1 MSEYLVSFCHFLQ
14 TFTFYFCC
22 SYSQSNL
29 YRPWFDENSDDT
41 ENDRA
46 KKAYKSVL
54 TVTASSSSDSREYE
68 TFSKDVKKLSKEKFN
83 YSYDEPVN
91 NFVANFHD
99 AVRKPNSIIW
109 CGKKHCV
116 IGQSPSRPFCTYFL
130 LPTLIKTITL
140 HFHRITHECCN
151 YVSMT

>member
-1 MSEYLVSFCHFLQ
+1 MLWSWSRLARANTH
-14 TFTFYFCC
+14 
-22 SYSQSNL
+22 
-29 YRPWFDENSDDT
+29 R
-41 ENDRA
+41 NDRA

-99 AVRKPNSIIW
+99 AVRKLNSI
-109 CGKKHCV
+109 
-116 IGQSPSRPFCTYFL
+116 
-130 LPTLIKTITL
+130 
-140 HFHRITHECCN
+140 
-151 YVSMT
+151 M

>member
-1 MSEYLVSFCHFLQ
+1 MIYLPKP
-14 TFTFYFCC
+14 FYFRTSRVIFFKSFIFHFYN

-99 AVRKPNSIIW
+99 AVRKPNSII
-109 CGKKHCV
+109 
-116 IGQSPSRPFCTYFL
+116 
-130 LPTLIKTITL
+130 
-140 HFHRITHECCN
+140 
-151 YVSMT
+151 